1 MPRRH
6 LLASAVVVTV
16 MAMSGCSGS
25 DPAIGEA
32 AAIGVATAGA
42 GQPGPDP
49 TAAPPGDATVTTVPP
64 TTAVDP
70 SAVSAGIAVV
80 AAGGAAL
87 AETASGEPF
96 VQAAAGLPLPVV
108 GRSGEWLETV
118 TSCNNPAWVQ
128 ASQVDLTPQAAGGGA
143 PGPGFDLAAAVV
155 MLDPGHGDRDWG
167 AIGPEGLSEKVLNLD
182 IATRVRDLMQ
192 RSNAVDWTTGTVTS
206 GGNIPAFGTVWM
218 TRPPEGPNEGQFEAG
233 LAYRAELAN
242 AAGADAMVSIHNNT
256 VPKVPSDIPGTEVFY
271 SVAAPGSDRLAAL
284 LYEEVVASLSA
295 FEADWMGGELLGAR
309 ARINPDTG
317 EDYYGLLRRAQ
328 MPAAIVEGLYLSEP
342 QEEALLGTDAV
353 KQAYAEGVYRA
364 VVRFLT
370 TEDLGSGLRDPEPYP
385 EVRTPTG
392 TSACVVPAQP

>member
-6 LLASAVVVTV
+6 LVVSAVVAAVLA
-16 MAMSGCSGS
+16 MAGCSGA
-25 DPAIGEA
+25 DPAIGGA
-32 AAIGVATAGA
+32 AAMGVATGDGA
-42 GQPGPDP
+42 ARQPGP
-49 TAAPPGDATVTTVPP
+49 TAAPPGDAVGTSTT
-64 TTAVDP
+64 TTPADL
-70 SAVSAGIAVV
+70 AEVSTGIAVV
-80 AAGGAAL
+80 AAGGADL
-87 AETASGEPF
+87 AETAGGEPI
-96 VQAAAGLPLPVV
+96 VRAAEGLPLPVV
-108 GRSGEWLETV
+108 GRAGEWLEIV
-118 TSCNNPAWVQ
+118 TSCNSPAWVQ
-128 ASQVDLTPQAAGGGA
+128 ASQVELTPQAAGGGG
-143 PGPGFDLAAAVV
+143 PGPGFDLSAAVV

-182 IATRVRDLMQ
+182 IAARVRDLMQ
-192 RSNAVDWTTGTVTS
+192 RSNTVDWTTGTVTS
-206 GGNIPAFGTVWM
+206 GGDIPAFGAVWM

-256 VPKVPSDIPGTEVFY
+256 VPKVASDIPGTEVFY

-370 TEDLGSGLRDPEPYP
+370 TDDVGSGLRDPEPYP